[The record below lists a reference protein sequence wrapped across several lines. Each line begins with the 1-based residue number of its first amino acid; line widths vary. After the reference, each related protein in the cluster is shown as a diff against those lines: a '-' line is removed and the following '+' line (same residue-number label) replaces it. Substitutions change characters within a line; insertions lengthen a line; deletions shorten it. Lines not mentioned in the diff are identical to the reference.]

1 MFQRVCMRM
10 TSHLLVVL
18 SVLAAAG
25 CRSGAPSE
33 APAVAPELKLEGVRF
48 RVYRGD
54 ALRAVGDAEGL
65 SLRRDSS
72 EVRARNVDATLPR
85 DGAPV
90 RITAPA
96 GEGSL
101 MSHVFEVSGGVA
113 VARGDDAAHTERAR
127 YEPGEGD
134 GLVRGDDPVVVQGRG
149 YRLDGAGFTLDPA
162 QGNIAVRGGARLVAG
177 LPGAR

>member
-1 MFQRVCMRM
+1 M
-10 TSHLLVVL
+10 
-18 SVLAAAG
+18 
-25 CRSGAPSE
+25 
-33 APAVAPELKLEGVRF
+33 
-48 RVYRGD
+48 
-54 ALRAVGDAEGL
+54 
-65 SLRRDSS
+65 
-72 EVRARNVDATLPR
+72 DATLPR

>member
-48 RVYRGD
+48 RVYRG
-54 ALRAVGDAEGL
+54 
-65 SLRRDSS
+65 
-72 EVRARNVDATLPR
+72 TPC
-85 DGAPV
+85 APSV
-90 RITAPA
+90 TPKASR
-96 GEGSL
+96 
-101 MSHVFEVSGGVA
+101 SGGIRRRSGRGTWTDVSRA
-113 VARGDDAAHTERAR
+113 TGLGPDRPPGGRGFAHVPRLRGVGRRGGRRGDDAARTERAR